1 MEQKGSAR
9 MKNENIK
16 NKQLFLFIL
25 ATGVFGILNTEM
37 GFIGILPYIAENYQV
52 TVVQAG
58 WLISLFALGVA
69 AAGPTMPL
77 LLSRF
82 NRKYLMVLILG
93 LFTLCNVIAVFAENF
108 FVLLVVRVLPAFFHP
123 VYCSMA
129 FTLAASLEK
138 PGEEPKAVARINVGV
153 SAGMV
158 AGVPISNFLAEQFSL
173 SASMVFFALAT
184 FVVLLLTLWFVPSLK
199 VQQGMSYGSQLAV
212 LRKPMLW
219 ASIMAVL
226 FLNGSIFGVFN
237 YLAEYLGA
245 VAGVAPTLVSI
256 LLFVYGLCNI
266 VGSMLAGN
274 LLTVRPLLV
283 VKVFPL
289 AVALIYAALLGGGSV
304 WPLMGVMVVLWGIL
318 GGINANINQ
327 YWIASAAPEAP
338 DFANGLFLTA
348 ANMGCVLGTAV
359 GGHFID
365 NLGTQ
370 YVVLGGLLFCMLAAL
385 TVWAQCYH
393 QSMNSPLA
401 VSADS

>member
-1 MEQKGSAR
+1 MNK
-9 MKNENIK
+9 ENIK
-16 NKQLFLFIL
+16 NKQALMLIL
-25 ATGVFGILNTEM
+25 AAGVFGILNTEM

-69 AAGPTMPL
+69 VAGPTMPL

-82 NRKYLMVLILG
+82 NRKHLMVFILG
-93 LFTLCNVIAVFAENF
+93 LFTLCNVIAVFAESF
-108 FVLLVVRVLPAFFHP
+108 YLLLAVRVLPAFFHP

-129 FTLAASLEK
+129 FTVAAALAK
-138 PGEEPKAVARINVGV
+138 PGEEPKAVAKINAGV
-153 SAGMV
+153 AAGMV

-173 SASMVFFALAT
+173 SASMAFFALAT
-184 FVVLLLTLWFVPSLK
+184 FAVLLLTIWLVPSLP
-199 VQQGMSYGSQLAV
+199 VQKAMSYGSQLAV

-219 ASIMAVL
+219 ASIMAVI

-237 YLAEYLGA
+237 YLTEYLG
-245 VAGVAPTLVSI
+245 VLSGVAPTLISI

-266 VGSMLAGN
+266 GGSMLAGN
-274 LLTVRPLLV
+274 LLTVRPLVV

-289 AVALIYAALLGGGSV
+289 AVAVIYVTLLGGGNA
-304 WPLMGVMVVLWGIL
+304 WPLMGLIVVLWGIL

-348 ANMGCVLGTAV
+348 ANMGCVLGTTV
-359 GGHFID
+359 SGHFID
-365 NLGTQ
+365 ALGTE
-370 YVVLGGLLFCMLAAL
+370 YVVLGGLLFCLLAAL
-385 TVWAQCYH
+385 TVWAQCYCKQVH
-393 QSMNSPLA
+393 TTLMVQSEH
-401 VSADS
+401 

>member
-1 MEQKGSAR
+1 MNK
-9 MKNENIK
+9 ENIK
-16 NKQLFLFIL
+16 NKQALMLIL
-25 ATGVFGILNTEM
+25 AAGVFGILNTEM

-69 AAGPTMPL
+69 VAGPTMPL

-82 NRKYLMVLILG
+82 NRKHLMVFILG
-93 LFTLCNVIAVFAENF
+93 LFTLCNVIAVFAESF
-108 FVLLVVRVLPAFFHP
+108 YLLLAVRVLPAFFHP

-129 FTLAASLEK
+129 FTVAAALAK
-138 PGEEPKAVARINVGV
+138 PGEEPKAVAKINAGV
-153 SAGMV
+153 AAGMV

-173 SASMVFFALAT
+173 SASMAFFALAT
-184 FVVLLLTLWFVPSLK
+184 FAVLLLTIWLVPSLP
-199 VQQGMSYGSQLAV
+199 VQKTMSYGSQLAV

-219 ASIMAVL
+219 ASIMAVI

-237 YLAEYLGA
+237 YLTEYLG
-245 VAGVAPTLVSI
+245 VVSGVAPTLISI

-266 VGSMLAGN
+266 GGSMLAGN
-274 LLTVRPLLV
+274 LLTVRPLVV

-289 AVALIYAALLGGGSV
+289 AVAVIYAALLGGGNA
-304 WPLMGVMVVLWGIL
+304 WPLMGLMVVLWGIL

-348 ANMGCVLGTAV
+348 ANMGCVLGTTV
-359 GGHFID
+359 SGHFID
-365 NLGTQ
+365 ALGTE
-370 YVVLGGLLFCMLAAL
+370 YVVLGGLLFCLLAAL

-393 QSMNSPLA
+393 KQANLPLMIQSEH
-401 VSADS
+401 